1 MTKNYC
7 DHCKNEIIDKKYV
20 RVSFMGPVS
29 IKPWF
34 VGDNIYLCEQCYW
47 NVKEKMESIIG
58 NNIQGVLTSA

>member
-1 MTKNYC
+1 
-7 DHCKNEIIDKKYV
+7 
-20 RVSFMGPVS
+20 MGPVS